1 MKTAK
6 HIFKVLSVISFAISL
21 TACNEEVLNES
32 NKTENQYGTMVFTAE
47 APTTHTSL
55 EADNKVYWNDGD
67 DIVVVPEYGSYIQN
81 LEDYKFTTSI
91 PEQKVPN
98 AEFIGKTILNKL
110 YYIAFY
116 PFEQCIQIGRSNVG
130 PCIFFNI
137 PQKQIATAGSFAPN
151 TNPAWTR
158 ATISPIDNV
167 ATDANLQF
175 KNIGA
180 LVKLTLKGVSNL
192 KSITLTDMNSE
203 IALTGDLQYD
213 MDDNTTPLKT
223 SPGWSSNYKNR
234 VTLEGNF
241 QDATYYMVI
250 APIKGALS
258 QGFTLTFNRND
269 GTAYIKKAKEG
280 IITEVAAGETI
291 NLGEINLS
299 NADFQPMIT
308 DTDFIAAVETEGA
321 TRDVYYTQFN
331 INWEKQY
338 GMVPLTEENKQKIE
352 SVATLEIFSKNL
364 FSLDYVH
371 YFKNLYLLG
380 CGYNNLSTLDVSS
393 LQGLGMLFCQGN
405 NLSSLNVSTLTN
417 LATLDCQGNSLTILD
432 LSINTELKNLYCGNQ
447 KNGTLHLILN
457 RSMQKLWDEN
467 WALSSENENVEV
479 TYVD

>member
-47 APTTHTSL
+47 APTTRTSL

-91 PEQKVPN
+91 PEQKAPN

-180 LVKLTLKGVSNL
+180 LVKFALKGVSNL

>member
-47 APTTHTSL
+47 APTTRTSL

-91 PEQKVPN
+91 PEQKAPN

-180 LVKLTLKGVSNL
+180 LVKFTLKGVSNL

>member
-1 MKTAK
+1 
-6 HIFKVLSVISFAISL
+6 
-21 TACNEEVLNES
+21 
-32 NKTENQYGTMVFTAE
+32 
-47 APTTHTSL
+47 
-55 EADNKVYWNDGD
+55 
-67 DIVVVPEYGSYIQN
+67 
-81 LEDYKFTTSI
+81 
-91 PEQKVPN
+91 
-98 AEFIGKTILNKL
+98 
-110 YYIAFY
+110 
-116 PFEQCIQIGRSNVG
+116 
-130 PCIFFNI
+130 
-137 PQKQIATAGSFAPN
+137 
-151 TNPAWTR
+151 
-158 ATISPIDNV
+158 
-167 ATDANLQF
+167 
-175 KNIGA
+175 
-180 LVKLTLKGVSNL
+180 
-192 KSITLTDMNSE
+192 MNSE

-364 FSLDYVH
+364 FSLDYVVN
-371 YFKNLYLLG
+371 F
-380 CGYNNLSTLDVSS
+380 
-393 LQGLGMLFCQGN
+393 Q
-405 NLSSLNVSTLTN
+405 
-417 LATLDCQGNSLTILD
+417 
-432 LSINTELKNLYCGNQ
+432 
-447 KNGTLHLILN
+447 
-457 RSMQKLWDEN
+457 N
-467 WALSSENENVEV
+467 WRI
-479 TYVD
+479 D

>member
-1 MKTAK
+1 
-6 HIFKVLSVISFAISL
+6 
-21 TACNEEVLNES
+21 
-32 NKTENQYGTMVFTAE
+32 
-47 APTTHTSL
+47 
-55 EADNKVYWNDGD
+55 
-67 DIVVVPEYGSYIQN
+67 
-81 LEDYKFTTSI
+81 
-91 PEQKVPN
+91 
-98 AEFIGKTILNKL
+98 
-110 YYIAFY
+110 
-116 PFEQCIQIGRSNVG
+116 
-130 PCIFFNI
+130 
-137 PQKQIATAGSFAPN
+137 
-151 TNPAWTR
+151 
-158 ATISPIDNV
+158 
-167 ATDANLQF
+167 
-175 KNIGA
+175 
-180 LVKLTLKGVSNL
+180 
-192 KSITLTDMNSE
+192 MNSE